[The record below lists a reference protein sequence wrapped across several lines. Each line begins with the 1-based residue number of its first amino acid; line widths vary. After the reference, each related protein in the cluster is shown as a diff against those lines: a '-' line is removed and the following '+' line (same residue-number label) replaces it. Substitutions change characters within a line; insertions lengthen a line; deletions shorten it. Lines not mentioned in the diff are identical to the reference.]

1 MNTNTLCVYDGPS
14 LVDGVRTI
22 VLVTGFETPSIN
34 TKTGDM
40 LQAYILR
47 ADMSPSE
54 AVKIGADETVC
65 GNCAMRPILV
75 ALAKT
80 TKPDD
85 DTIACYVDKVRGPDG
100 AWQSNNNG
108 NVEHV
113 TPSEAAKRIAE
124 LRRCPGPCAIA
135 SPDPYAPELA
145 DVVYD
150 CKLAHTHLARPDYP
164 ASGHNRKRC
173 AKIDHA
179 TDPLGLRDGAYGDP
193 ASVERRVWDELHIA
207 DRKRTSY
214 THQWESSPHM
224 ADIAMASIDPQTHPD
239 TDAALALAAS
249 LNFRTYRVLAVG
261 EQPRKNER
269 MCPESTS
276 NGKIS
281 CADCGECDGNARA
294 TAKGKQL
301 LGITIPAIR

>member
-1 MNTNTLCVYDGPS
+1 MNANTLCVYDGPS

-47 ADMSPSE
+47 ADLSPSE

-80 TKPDD
+80 KEPDN

-100 AWQSNNNG
+100 AWNSWFAG
-108 NVEHV
+108 NVEYV
-113 TPSEAAKRIAE
+113 TPSEAAKRIAK
-124 LRRCPGPCAIA
+124 LRRCPGPC
-135 SPDPYAPELA
+135 EQ
-145 DVVYD
+145 D
-150 CKLAHTHLARPDYP
+150 CKASHTHLYMADYP

-173 AKIDHA
+173 AKINHA
-179 TDPLGLRDGAYGDP
+179 TDALGLRDGAYGDP

-214 THQWESSPHM
+214 THQWETSPHM

-269 MCPESTS
+269 MCPESTT

-281 CADCGECDGNARA
+281 CADCGLCDGNARA

>member
-1 MNTNTLCVYDGPS
+1 MNANTLCVFDGPS

-54 AVKIGADETVC
+54 AAKIGADETVC

-75 ALAKT
+75 ALAK
-80 TKPDD
+80 KQNA
-85 DTIACYVDKVRGPDG
+85 DTDLIPCYVDKVRGPDG
-100 AWQSNNNG
+100 AWQSNANG

-113 TPSEAAKRIAE
+113 TPSEAAKRIAK
-124 LRRCPGPCAIA
+124 LRRCPGPC
-135 SPDPYAPELA
+135 S
-145 DVVYD
+145 YD
-150 CKLAHTHLARPDYP
+150 CKLKHTHLSLWDYP
-164 ASGHNRKRC
+164 KSGNHSRTRC

-193 ASVERRVWDELHIA
+193 ASVERRIWDELHIS

-214 THQWESSPHM
+214 THQWETSPEL

-261 EQPRKNER
+261 EKPRKNER
-269 MCPESTS
+269 MCPEATS
-276 NGKIS
+276 NGKIQ
-281 CADCGECDGNARA
+281 CADCGLCDGNARA
-294 TAKGKQL
+294 MAKGKQL